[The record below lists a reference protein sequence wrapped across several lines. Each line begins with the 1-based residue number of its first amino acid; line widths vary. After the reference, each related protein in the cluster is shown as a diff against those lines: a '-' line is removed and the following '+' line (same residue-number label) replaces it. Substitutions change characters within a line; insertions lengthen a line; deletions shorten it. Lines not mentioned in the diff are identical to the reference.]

1 MRIAIT
7 YFALQL
13 LALYRWIL
21 TRSEFSTKFIFVP
34 GMERLRWQIGQ
45 MKAWLE
51 FERAKKQVPAYRQ
64 FLSEQGFTK
73 VPFHGLIPDM
83 TSIPTIDKENYV
95 KPFSMGER
103 CRGGKIPAKGVVIDE
118 SSGSSGK
125 PTNWAR
131 GAKERKF
138 NKHFLSFGLHT
149 LLGNEPIFMINAFA
163 LGPWATGMNVSMA
176 FVEMAVLKS
185 LGPDIPKIL
194 NTLQDFG
201 TEHKYVILGYPPFLK
216 TLVDSDIDWDAYN
229 VTFIVGGESI
239 SESMRTYMLE
249 KGIRSVYSSFGASDL
264 ELNISTENDTT
275 IALRKLLSSN
285 QKLAKKLVRHPGATP
300 MIFQFAPFDFFIET
314 NDQGELLISICRPGY
329 LSPKIRYNI
338 HDLGHVIRRPELE
351 TIFEECGISPEVLP
365 DWNTDLPF
373 LFHYGRSDMSVAYF
387 GANIAPGDVQEA
399 IFSVPEISTEVK
411 SFTMQLTE
419 DESTDKRLSIFFE
432 CHDQDSLAILNTQ
445 EIEQQFFDALA
456 KVNQDFREAFRMM
469 PLEALPT
476 LLFLPS
482 GEGPFQ
488 LGDIRIKTKYIQENS
503 SLKKEAADVT

>member
-34 GMERLRWQIGQ
+34 GLERLRWQIGQ

-51 FERAKKQVPAYRQ
+51 FERARNQVPAYRQ
-64 FLSEQGFTK
+64 FLSQQRFSN
-73 VPFHGLIPDM
+73 VPFRGLVPDM
-83 TSIPTIDKENYV
+83 TTIPAIDKENYV
-95 KPFSMGER
+95 KPFSMDER

-131 GAKERKF
+131 GTKERKF

-149 LLGNEPIFMINAFA
+149 LLGDEPIFMVNAFA

-176 FVEMAVLKS
+176 FVEIAVLKS

-194 NTLQDFG
+194 NTLEDFG
-201 TEHKYVILGYPPFLK
+201 TEHNYVILGYPPFLK
-216 TLVDSDIDWDAYN
+216 TLVDSDINWKDYH

-239 SESMRTYMLE
+239 SESMRSYMLE
-249 KGIRSVYSSFGASDL
+249 RGIRRVYSSFGASDL

-275 IALRKLLSSN
+275 IALRKLLVSN
-285 QKLAKKLVRHPGATP
+285 QKLAKKLIQHPGATP

-338 HDLGHVIRRPELE
+338 HDLGHVVRRPELE
-351 TIFEECGISPEVLP
+351 AILRECGISTEALP

-387 GANIAPGDVQEA
+387 GSNIAPGDIQEA
-399 IFSVPEISTEVK
+399 IFSVPEISPEVR

-419 DESTDKRLSIFFE
+419 NDLTDKRLSIYFE
-432 CHDQDSLAILNTQ
+432 CHDQESLALLNTP
-445 EIEQQFFDALA
+445 EIEQKFFESLA
-456 KVNQDFREAFRMM
+456 KVNQDFKEAFRMM
-469 PLEALPT
+469 PLEAQPT
-476 LLFLPS
+476 LLFLGS

-488 LGDIRIKTKYIQENS
+488 TGDIRIKTKYI
-503 SLKKEAADVT
+503 L

>member
-7 YFALQL
+7 YLALQF

-21 TRSEFSTKFIFVP
+21 TRSEFTTKFIFVP

-51 FERAKKQVPAYRQ
+51 FERSRKQVPAYRH
-64 FLSEQGFTK
+64 FLSERGFLR

-83 TSIPTIDKENYV
+83 STIPAIDKENYV
-95 KPFSMGER
+95 KPYAMDAR

-131 GAKERKF
+131 GSKERKF

-176 FVEMAVLKS
+176 FVEIAVLKS

-194 NTLQDFG
+194 NTLEDFG
-201 TEHKYVILGYPPFLK
+201 TEKNYVILGYPPFLK
-216 TLVDSDIDWDAYN
+216 TLVDSEIDWEAYN
-229 VTFIVGGESI
+229 VSFIVGGESI
-239 SESMRTYMLE
+239 SESMRKYMLD
-249 KGIRSVYSSFGASDL
+249 KGIKQVFSSFGASDL
-264 ELNISTENDTT
+264 ELNISTENKTT
-275 IALRKLLSSN
+275 IALRKLLVSN
-285 QKLAKKLVRHPGATP
+285 PKLAEKLIQHPGATP
-300 MIFQFAPFDFFIET
+300 MIFQFAPFDFFIDT
-314 NDQGELLISICRPGY
+314 NEIGELLISICRPGY

-338 HDLGHVIRRPELE
+338 HDLGHVVRRPELQAV
-351 TIFEECGISPEVLP
+351 FVECGISKEVLP

-399 IFSVPEISTEVK
+399 IFSVPDISQELK

-419 DESTDKRLSIFFE
+419 NESRDKRLSIYFE
-432 CHDQDSLAILNTQ
+432 CHTHKSLALLNTPA
-445 EIEQQFFDALA
+445 IEEEFFEALS
-456 KVNQDFREAFRMM
+456 KVNQDFREALRLM
-469 PLEALPT
+469 PLDAHPT
-476 LLFLPS
+476 LVFLGS
-482 GEGPFQ
+482 GEGPFNK
-488 LGDIRIKTKYIQENS
+488 GDIRIKTKYIQEVLS
-503 SLKKEAADVT
+503 EKD